1 MANNVFDQ
9 LDFEKLN
16 YDPFEDILL
25 NNLSDD
31 NLNIFLET
39 QMSLIKTPY
48 FDPYEFKIKKDLN
61 SFSVLHLNIRSM
73 RQPRGSNKKG
83 GGLGVYVLKK
93 YQFKIKKQLSVA
105 NNNYESLFIEVINA
119 KNKNSIIGCVYRP
132 HSGKIRSFQDFI
144 EKSILKTNNEKKK
157 LFILGDI
164 NLNALTYQKFPKTKS
179 FFDMLYKYNVLSVIN
194 KPTRVN
200 RTSAT
205 AIDNIFINNLL
216 ETSFEAGIFKTDI
229 SDHFPIYI
237 TIKNIKVI
245 PNDQPKILYINKRN
259 LSTHSKNNL
268 TNKLYLENWS
278 DVFKSQ
284 NANEACN
291 LFLDKFQEIFNEAC
305 PNELDTKKTWAVING
320 ILGKNK
326 DKTSSLPKRININ
339 NNDIFCPKEISKEFN
354 TYFTNVGLDLA
365 NKITTPLNS
374 YKTYLTPSNDKTL
387 YDFDLT
393 LKEFETAFSSI
404 KNKNSSGFDG
414 IPSNILI
421 SNKKSI
427 SRPLFYIV
435 KLSLGQGIFPDVLKL
450 AKVIPVYKNNDHANV
465 SNYRP
470 ISLLSVFSKIFERVI
485 YNRIFDHLTK
495 NNFFYPK
502 QFGFQKNL
510 STEHA
515 IIELVDQINNGFN
528 ENKFTLGIFIDLT
541 KAFDTVDHSILLEKL
556 KYYGVIN
563 KDFNWI
569 KSYLT
574 DRTQYVHKK
583 EYGILKLP
591 CGVPQGSILGPLLFL
606 VYINDL
612 SNASV
617 KLNPIMFAD
626 DTNLFLSNYS
636 IKQLYADMNFELN
649 KINDWFQA
657 NKLSLNVKKTKYT
670 LFNKKSQEV
679 NLPLKL
685 PDLFLNNKEIKQEDS
700 LKFLGI
706 LVDKHLSWLPHIKY
720 LQSKMQICLQTVFV
734 SLSSNRIHCRK
745 LTNRF
750 LCIEAENIGMPSNIL
765 QLGEELQ

>member
-73 RQPRGSNKKG
+73 RQNFEKFKEFLFIINYSFDVISLSETWHDSESPLELNSNYSLANYKLISQSRGSNKKG

-132 HSGKIRSFQDFI
+132 PSGKIRSFKDFI
-144 EKSILKTNNEKKK
+144 EKSILKTNNEKKN

-216 ETSFEAGIFKTDI
+216 ETSYEAGIFKKDI

-245 PNDQPKILYINKRN
+245 PNDQPKILHINKRN

-278 DVFKSQ
+278 DVYKSQ

-291 LFLDKFQEIFNEAC
+291 LFLDKFQEIFNETC
-305 PNELDTKKTWAVING
+305 PNEVLKIKTKTLDNPWMDKTLIKCSRTKQKLKQFTNCKLGTKKTWAVING

-326 DKTSSLPKRININ
+326 NKTSSLPKQININ

-354 TYFTNVGLDLA
+354 TYFTNIGLDLA

-414 IPSNILI
+414 ILSNILI

-470 ISLLSVFSKIFERVI
+470 ISLLS
-485 YNRIFDHLTK
+485 
-495 NNFFYPK
+495 
-502 QFGFQKNL
+502 KNL
-510 STEHA
+510 SNEHA

-528 ENKFTLGIFIDLT
+528 ENKLKKT
-541 KAFDTVDHSILLEKL
+541 KAFDTLDHSILLEKL

-583 EYGILKLP
+583 EYGILKVP
-591 CGVPQGSILGPLLFL
+591 CGVPQGSILNPLLFL

-657 NKLSLNVKKTKYT
+657 NKLSLNVKKTKKG
-670 LFNKKSQEV
+670 FK
-679 NLPLKL
+679 P
-685 PDLFLNNKEIKQEDS
+685 
-700 LKFLGI
+700 
-706 LVDKHLSWLPHIKY
+706 
-720 LQSKMQICLQTVFV
+720 
-734 SLSSNRIHCRK
+734 
-745 LTNRF
+745 
-750 LCIEAENIGMPSNIL
+750 
-765 QLGEELQ
+765 LGEVITKLVAVDGLSFNQIANRVLFKRAFKSDGHTLPISSQNIRD

>member
-1 MANNVFDQ
+1 
-9 LDFEKLN
+9 
-16 YDPFEDILL
+16 
-25 NNLSDD
+25 
-31 NLNIFLET
+31 
-39 QMSLIKTPY
+39 
-48 FDPYEFKIKKDLN
+48 
-61 SFSVLHLNIRSM
+61 
-73 RQPRGSNKKG
+73 
-83 GGLGVYVLKK
+83 
-93 YQFKIKKQLSVA
+93 
-105 NNNYESLFIEVINA
+105 
-119 KNKNSIIGCVYRP
+119 
-132 HSGKIRSFQDFI
+132 
-144 EKSILKTNNEKKK
+144 
-157 LFILGDI
+157 
-164 NLNALTYQKFPKTKS
+164 
-179 FFDMLYKYNVLSVIN
+179 MLYKYNVLSVIN
-194 KPTRVN
+194 EPTRVN

-259 LSTHSKNNL
+259 LSTHSKNNF

-278 DVFKSQ
+278 DVYKSQ

-305 PNELDTKKTWAVING
+305 PNEVLKIKTKTLANPWMDKTLIKCSRTKQKLYNKFLKNKSTTNEKNYKAYNYFYIDLLKKTKKNYYSKQFTNCKLDTKKTWAVING

-326 DKTSSLPKRININ
+326 NKTSSLPKRININ

-365 NKITTPLNS
+365 NKITTLLNS

-393 LKEFETAFSSI
+393 LKEFETAFSLI
-404 KNKNSSGFDG
+404 KNKNSSEFDG

-435 KLSLGQGIFPDVLKL
+435 KLSLGQEIFSDVLKL
-450 AKVIPVYKNNDHANV
+450 AK
-465 SNYRP
+465 
-470 ISLLSVFSKIFERVI
+470 
-485 YNRIFDHLTK
+485 
-495 NNFFYPK
+495 
-502 QFGFQKNL
+502 KNL

-583 EYGILKLP
+583 EYGILKVP

-670 LFNKKSQEV
+670 LFYKKLQEV

-720 LQSKMQICLQTVFV
+720 LQSKV
-734 SLSSNRIHCRK
+734 SK
-745 LTNRF
+745 
-750 LCIEAENIGMPSNIL
+750 AIGMMYRVRPYVNSNTPTQIKDEMDSVYGDSAPSFITVKFWAAEFKRSHQSL
-765 QLGEELQ
+765 VDDER

>member
-16 YDPFEDILL
+16 YDPFEDNLL

-31 NLNIFLET
+31 NLNIFLKT

-61 SFSVLHLNIRSM
+61 SFSILHLNIRSM
-73 RQPRGSNKKG
+73 RQNFEKFKEFLFIINYSFDVVSLSETWHDSESPLELNSKYSLANYKLISQPRGSNKKG

-105 NNNYESLFIEVINA
+105 NNNYKSLFIEVINA

-132 HSGKIRSFQDFI
+132 PSGKIRSFQDFI

-194 KPTRVN
+194 KPTRFI

-278 DVFKSQ
+278 DVYKSQ

-291 LFLDKFQEIFNEAC
+291 LFLEKFQEIFNEAC

-326 DKTSSLPKRININ
+326 NKTSSLPKRININ

-470 ISLLSVFSKIFERVI
+470 ISLLSVFSKIFECVI
-485 YNRIFDHLTK
+485 YNRIFDQLTK
-495 NNFFYPK
+495 KKFFYPK
-502 QFGFQKNL
+502 QFGFQKNF

-528 ENKFTLGIFIDLT
+528 ENKFTLCIFIDLT

-563 KDFNWI
+563 KDFSWI

-583 EYGILKLP
+583 EYGILKVP
-591 CGVPQGSILGPLLFL
+591 CVVPQGSILGPLLFL

-626 DTNLFLSNYS
+626 DTFFPT
-636 IKQLYADMNFELN
+636 I
-649 KINDWFQA
+649 
-657 NKLSLNVKKTKYT
+657 V
-670 LFNKKSQEV
+670 
-679 NLPLKL
+679 
-685 PDLFLNNKEIKQEDS
+685 
-700 LKFLGI
+700 
-706 LVDKHLSWLPHIKY
+706 
-720 LQSKMQICLQTVFV
+720 
-734 SLSSNRIHCRK
+734 SSNFM
-745 LTNRF
+745 LT
-750 LCIEAENIGMPSNIL
+750 
-765 QLGEELQ
+765 

>member
-1 MANNVFDQ
+1 V
-9 LDFEKLN
+9 
-16 YDPFEDILL
+16 
-25 NNLSDD
+25 
-31 NLNIFLET
+31 
-39 QMSLIKTPY
+39 
-48 FDPYEFKIKKDLN
+48 
-61 SFSVLHLNIRSM
+61 
-73 RQPRGSNKKG
+73 
-83 GGLGVYVLKK
+83 
-93 YQFKIKKQLSVA
+93 
-105 NNNYESLFIEVINA
+105 
-119 KNKNSIIGCVYRP
+119 
-132 HSGKIRSFQDFI
+132 
-144 EKSILKTNNEKKK
+144 
-157 LFILGDI
+157 
-164 NLNALTYQKFPKTKS
+164 
-179 FFDMLYKYNVLSVIN
+179 
-194 KPTRVN
+194 
-200 RTSAT
+200 
-205 AIDNIFINNLL
+205 
-216 ETSFEAGIFKTDI
+216 
-229 SDHFPIYI
+229 
-237 TIKNIKVI
+237 
-245 PNDQPKILYINKRN
+245 YINKRN
-259 LSTHSKNNL
+259 LSTLSKINF

-278 DVFKSQ
+278 DVYKSQ

-291 LFLDKFQEIFNEAC
+291 LFLNKFQEIFNETC
-305 PNELDTKKTWAVING
+305 PNEVLKIKTKTLANPWMDKTLIKCSRTKQKLYNKFLKNKSTTNEKNYKTYNYFYIDLLKKTKKNYYSKQLTKCKLDTKKTWAVIND

-326 DKTSSLPKRININ
+326 NKNSSLPKRININ
-339 NNDIFCPKEISKEFN
+339 NNDIFGPKEISKEFN

-365 NKITTPLNS
+365 NKIMTPLNS

-387 YDFDLT
+387 YDVDLT

-404 KNKNSSGFDG
+404 KNKNSSGFDD

-427 SRPLFYIV
+427 SRPLFYII

-450 AKVIPVYKNNDHANV
+450 AKVIPIHKSNDHANV

-470 ISLLSVFSKIFERVI
+470 ISLLSVFSKIFERVV

-541 KAFDTVDHSILLEKL
+541 KAFDTVDHSILLDKL

-563 KDFNWI
+563 KDYNWI
-569 KSYLT
+569 KTYLT

-583 EYGILKLP
+583 EYGILKVP

-612 SNASV
+612 SNASA

-649 KINDWFQA
+649 KISDWFTA

-670 LFNKKSQEV
+670 LFYKKLQEV

-685 PDLFLNNKEIKQEDS
+685 PDLFLNYKEIKQEDS
-700 LKFLGI
+700 IKFLGI

-720 LQSKMQICLQTVFV
+720 LQSKVSKSIGMMYRVRPYVNSICLKLIYF
-734 SLSSNRIHCRK
+734 SLIHCFISYANITWGSTQTTK
-745 LTNRF
+745 LKKILSVQKHACRIIYGKKRREHTKPLMRDMKMMNIYEINIYQHLIFMYKFTNNLTPVNFNCKFKKNINEKYF
-750 LCIEAENIGMPSNIL
+750 LRTNQSKFFKLPKKLNKYTEFSIAFRGPKIWNYFLKKEAKKDNMVKSLNSFKL
-765 QLGEELQ
+765 QAKKHIFNSEELQKFF